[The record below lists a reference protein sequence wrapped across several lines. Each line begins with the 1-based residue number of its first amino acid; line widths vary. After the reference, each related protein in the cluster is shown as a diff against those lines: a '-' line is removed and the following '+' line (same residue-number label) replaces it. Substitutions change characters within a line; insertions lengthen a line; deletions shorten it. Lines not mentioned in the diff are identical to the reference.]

1 MIYLLVNNDA
11 RLILRKKL
19 NGATTRQQQYQPCII
34 VYQSFYFWL
43 IRSFTDPT
51 YKQAAF
57 SFAVLCIIM
66 FFYDLLKD
74 NGKFSKPMISSKTT
88 TKILY
93 GNLKKRFFESEKM
106 ASGKIFRHFLHANFF
121 MFILLLSNH
130 TVFFVQFEINLHL

>member
-1 MIYLLVNNDA
+1 
-11 RLILRKKL
+11 
-19 NGATTRQQQYQPCII
+19 
-34 VYQSFYFWL
+34 
-43 IRSFTDPT
+43 
-51 YKQAAF
+51 
-57 SFAVLCIIM
+57 M

-121 MFILLLSNH
+121 MFILLLSNR
-130 TVFFVQFEINLHL
+130 TVFLVQCGINLHLRVFEELARAMYAEFSNKHTGRNAVSIEQVSLGRD